1 MAETENAN
9 GNEGSSEREWSLD
22 DYLDFA
28 RGHGQTSDTRQWIN
42 DLEDMLRIAW
52 DLMTP
57 EQRAAFRQHA
67 DILALAEAAG
77 QPLIAQPDV
86 SAEDDG
92 P

>member
-1 MAETENAN
+1 
-9 GNEGSSEREWSLD
+9 
-22 DYLDFA
+22 
-28 RGHGQTSDTRQWIN
+28 
-42 DLEDMLRIAW
+42 LRIAW

-86 SAEDDG
+86 SAEDDC